1 MPEQGTGLEQNRLE
15 QTGVGINQPGRSG
28 PGRVGPGRSGP
39 ERAGPERVAEA
50 DGLAGGAGKGG
61 RGGLGPAMRKETIL
75 LASCILLLLLAIIP
89 PLINLGR
96 YQRRIATAISRS
108 IGRPVS
114 TDAIALRLLPW
125 PAFAISNLTVGEDP
139 GFGAEPALMAPEVV
153 IEPRL
158 SSLWRGRL
166 ELSRVELTDASVN
179 LVRRGDGRWNIS
191 SVLLQ
196 ASHLENAPTAQTRPG
211 PEPRFPYIEA
221 TGTRINFKR
230 EDEKLPYSL
239 LNADFSMW
247 LARPGAWQLKLEG
260 QPVRTDLDLAL
271 GDTGLL
277 HIEGELQRASAL
289 GAMPLHLSGE
299 WSHAPLGQLSR
310 LLLGSDRG
318 WRGDIDVAGQV
329 RGAID
334 HLDLH
339 THVVIVNLHRQEF
352 TPDQPFD
359 VDATCDGLYSRSQP
373 QRSQSPAD
381 ALRCRWPV
389 GAGALVL
396 EARAKETGHQVE
408 LTADKVPAA
417 FIASVISLATPRT
430 TAAEAL
436 TGELSG
442 SFGYDSVADTGP
454 GAFSGAAS
462 MPELSIANAGADGAA
477 LVLHDVAVHAEP
489 GPVPAFAI
497 EAAPVDLGVPG
508 APLTLAAELSRQG
521 YLLHASGGATL
532 PALAAAAH
540 AVRLPTVSTFA
551 SGTGAAT
558 AQLALTTSGTWMG
571 EEAADRPFARAI
583 GSLRFENVRWSP
595 PWLAVPVRFAA
606 LSASFS
612 PGMIRWST
620 PSAAISTGPTALH
633 FAAEALAPVACV
645 PPQDCR
651 VQVSLRTGS
660 LDAGTLEAAMLSD
673 HRVLLSGLLDRIG
686 GEGQP
691 AAALPQAAGT
701 IHAGVLTLGRLAMR
715 NVSAV
720 WATSGTARPVFRM
733 QSLDGQALG
742 GSVHL
747 QGTVE
752 PSHAGPQY
760 AVRLLVSGVSAVQTA
775 QLWHESWGPG
785 TLGGTAVFTLA
796 GSTEADLLQSM
807 QGTFHA
813 SWTHGSLEPVLP
825 HFASWDGMGTFGP
838 GGLNL
843 VRSTLSGTPETLAGS
858 IGWDRTLH
866 LELADPN
873 ATPTTLSGTLAAP
886 AGN

>member
-1 MPEQGTGLEQNRLE
+1 
-15 QTGVGINQPGRSG
+15 
-28 PGRVGPGRSGP
+28 
-39 ERAGPERVAEA
+39 
-50 DGLAGGAGKGG
+50 
-61 RGGLGPAMRKETIL
+61 MRKETIL
-75 LASCILLLLLAIIP
+75 LACCILLLLLAIIP

-108 IGRPVS
+108 IGRPVGMD
-114 TDAIALRLLPW
+114 TITLRLLPW
-125 PAFAISNLTVGEDP
+125 PAFAISDLTVGEDP

-153 IEPRL
+153 VEPRL

-211 PEPRFPYIEA
+211 PAPRFPYIEA

-230 EDEKLPYSL
+230 GDEKLPYSL

-277 HIEGELQRASAL
+277 QIEGELQRASAL
-289 GAMPLHLSGE
+289 GVIPLHLSGE

-318 WRGDIDVAGQV
+318 WRGDIDVTGQV
-329 RGAID
+329 RGEID
-334 HLDLH
+334 QLDLH

-352 TPDQPFD
+352 TPEQPFD
-359 VDATCDGLYSRSQP
+359 VDATCDGRYSRSQSQP
-373 QRSQSPAD
+373 SRTEPSQSQAD
-381 ALRCRWPV
+381 TLRCRWPV

-396 EARAKETGHQVE
+396 DASAKEAGHHAE
-408 LTADKVPAA
+408 LTVDKVPAG
-417 FIASVISLATPRT
+417 FIASVISLATPRM
-430 TAAEAL
+430 ASAEAFI
-436 TGELSG
+436 GELSG
-442 SFGYDSVADTGP
+442 SFGYDAGADAGR

-462 MPELSIANAGADGAA
+462 MPELSIANAGADGTA
-477 LVLHDVAVHAEP
+477 LVLHDVAVNTEP
-489 GPVPAFAI
+489 GSMPTLAI
-497 EAAPVDLGVPG
+497 VAAPVDLGVPG

-540 AVRLPTVSTFA
+540 AVRLPTASAFFA
-551 SGTGAAT
+551 SGATAAT
-558 AQLALTTSGTWMG
+558 AQLALTASGTWMG
-571 EEAADRPFARAI
+571 EEAEDRLAARTT

-595 PWLAVPVRFAA
+595 PWLSVPVQFAA
-606 LSASFS
+606 LSASLS
-612 PGMIRWST
+612 PGMIRWSA
-620 PSAAISTGPTALH
+620 PSAAISTDPAALH
-633 FAAEALAPVACV
+633 FAAEAQVPLACV
-645 PPQDCR
+645 PPEDCR

-660 LDAGTLEAAMLSD
+660 LDAGALEAAMLSD

-686 GEGQP
+686 GEGGP
-691 AAALPQAAGT
+691 AALPQAAGT
-701 IHAGVLTLGRLAMR
+701 IHAGVFTLGHLAMR
-715 NVSAV
+715 NVSAI
-720 WATSGTARPVFRM
+720 WAVGGTAGPLFRM

-742 GSVHL
+742 GTVHL
-747 QGTVE
+747 QGTIA
-752 PSHAGPQY
+752 PSGAGPQY
-760 AVRLLVSGVSAVQTA
+760 AVQLLVSGVSAAQAA
-775 QLWHESWGPG
+775 QLWHENWGPG
-785 TLGGTAVFTLA
+785 TLGGRAVFTLA

-813 SWTHGSLEPVLP
+813 SWTHGSLEAVLP
-825 HFASWDGMGTFGP
+825 HFASWDGTGTFEP

-843 VRSTLSGTPETLAGS
+843 VRSTLSGTPATLAGS

-866 LELADPN
+866 LELANPD
-873 ATPTTLSGTLAAP
+873 AASVSISGTLAAP
-886 AGN
+886 ADH